1 MLKNLFLP
9 LIILVHLIL
18 LINTRF
24 TLWPEMVVYPYLLN
38 NGFLLY
44 KDIINPYPPIFTSF
58 LTIFARIF
66 GYNPLPY
73 QILTWIFV
81 LAIDLTIYF
90 VYRKIFK
97 NSLAAKMAV
106 LFFAIFSIPF
116 GVNGL
121 WYDLVQTTLILLAF
135 LYIWRFLNK
144 PYPRFAFYS
153 FFFLTIAFFVKQQ
166 IAWLIV
172 WFLAVL
178 IFKLGKEI
186 KKLPKE
192 ILYIT
197 SPFLFLLIFQ
207 LIVFWQKG
215 TVTDFVF
222 WTLYFPFIEASKMPG
237 YILLPTLRQVA
248 VVLSLILFFLPIL
261 AKRKQAT
268 NLIILTGVVLLLFA
282 YPRFDYFHLI
292 PALSVLSL
300 AAMDNA
306 RELVNIKNKLRQ
318 QYLVSLFALIFLAI
332 FTIRFFI
339 NNWTNQV
346 RFFEKDIFETSNLL
360 SKITSENEKVYI
372 QNGPDQILPL
382 SRRLPLKPWADEFPW
397 YLEKNNIQDKIVE
410 GLKIESPK
418 FIIFKPYDS
427 GDQYLIGAYR
437 PTKIADYLE
446 ENYQNFIQISDT
458 LWLKI
463 KK

>member
-1 MLKNLFLP
+1 MPLLLP
-9 LIILVHLIL
+9 FILSVHLVL
-18 LINTRF
+18 LLNTRF

-44 KDIINPYPPIFTSF
+44 KDIINPYPPLFTSF

-73 QILTWIFV
+73 QIFTWIFV
-81 LAIDLTIYF
+81 LAIDLTIYS

-106 LFFAIFSIPF
+106 LFFATFSIPF

-121 WYDLVQTTLILLAF
+121 WYDLVQTPLILLSLF
-135 LYIWRFLNK
+135 YIWRYLQK
-144 PYPRFAFYS
+144 PTHVRFVFYS
-153 FFFLTIAFFVKQQ
+153 VFFLTIAFFIKQQ
-166 IAWLIV
+166 IVWLTL
-172 WFLAVL
+172 WFLIIL
-178 IFKLGKEI
+178 MIRLGKQVRV
-186 KKLPKE
+186 LFKE
-192 ILYIT
+192 IPYFLL
-197 SPFLFLLIFQ
+197 PFLFLLIFQ

-215 TVTDFVF
+215 TVADFIF
-222 WTLYFPFIEASKMPG
+222 WALYFPFFQASKMPG
-237 YILLPTLRQVA
+237 YILLPTLRQLA
-248 VVLSLILFFLPIL
+248 VILSLILFFLPL
-261 AKRKQAT
+261 LVKRKKSA
-268 NLIILTGVVLLLFA
+268 NLIITTGVVLLLFA

-300 AAMDNA
+300 AVKDNA
-306 RELVNIKNKLRQ
+306 RELVNIKNKLRP

-346 RFFEKDIFETSNLL
+346 RFFEKDIIETSSLL
-360 SKITSENEKVYI
+360 FKITSENEKVYI

-382 SRRLPLKPWADEFPW
+382 ARRLPPKPWADEFPW
-397 YLEKNNIQDKIVE
+397 YLEGSNIQGKVVE
-410 GLKIESPK
+410 GLKTESPK
-418 FIIFKPYDS
+418 FIIFKPYDLKE
-427 GDQYLIGAYR
+427 QYLIGSYR
-437 PTKIADYLE
+437 PPEITDYIE
-446 ENYQNFIQISDT
+446 ENYQKFIQISDT